1 VESHTWHCFVICFC
15 FVPVGR
21 TAQEGAKISDTDW
34 VGGGD
39 VEGSHNLHLL
49 ADLFVSVHHEMKKH
63 FSGASSEVRK
73 VCPSLERREKKS
85 LPHHL

>member
-1 VESHTWHCFVICFC
+1 
-15 FVPVGR
+15 
-21 TAQEGAKISDTDW
+21 

-73 VCPSLERREKKS
+73 VCPSLERREKKRKEEGGTA